1 VIEAIADRKEAE
13 VVEVLTQGSLI
24 PNLVVLN
31 SNVMMPTMWVEPF
44 DAAGLPGVHIRDRL
58 LSPMQRLVKR
68 AMDVSFG
75 IVALVVS
82 LPIFLV
88 VGLWIKAVSPGPVF
102 YRHHG
107 RIGRRGQ
114 RFGALKIR
122 TMITNSKEVLRQH
135 LESNSDA
142 TEEWNMDLKLK
153 NDPGF
158 IPGVGHFL
166 RRTSL
171 DELPQFW
178 NVLRGEMSLVGPR
191 PIVPQEVE
199 KYSEFYPLYQLVR
212 PGMTG
217 VWQVSGRNNTSDEER
232 VRLDSYYVRNWSL
245 WLDYFVL
252 LRTVSTVLFRESSY

>member
-1 VIEAIADRKEAE
+1 
-13 VVEVLTQGSLI
+13 
-24 PNLVVLN
+24 
-31 SNVMMPTMWVEPF
+31 
-44 DAAGLPGVHIRDRL
+44 
-58 LSPMQRLVKR
+58 
-68 AMDVSFG
+68 MDVSIG
-75 IVALVVS
+75 IVVLVVS

-88 VGLWIKAVSPGPVF
+88 VGLWIKAVFPGPVF
-102 YRHHG
+102 YCYHG

-122 TMITNSKEVLRQH
+122 TIITNSEEVLRQY

-142 TEEWNMDLKLK
+142 TEEWNRDLKQK
-153 NDPGF
+153 DDPRV

-166 RRTSL
+166 RRRSL
-171 DELPQFW
+171 DELPQLW
-178 NVLRGEMSLVGPR
+178 NVLRAEKSLIGPR
-191 PIVPQEVE
+191 PIVSQEIE
-199 KYSEFYPLYQLVR
+199 TYSECHPLYQLFR